1 MDAEGE
7 RKQGGVR
14 AKADGQADDTDCHD
28 ELPSTLPPT
37 LADAMVAN
45 TVEFLIANRRRD
57 RGDP

>member
-1 MDAEGE
+1 
-7 RKQGGVR
+7 VR